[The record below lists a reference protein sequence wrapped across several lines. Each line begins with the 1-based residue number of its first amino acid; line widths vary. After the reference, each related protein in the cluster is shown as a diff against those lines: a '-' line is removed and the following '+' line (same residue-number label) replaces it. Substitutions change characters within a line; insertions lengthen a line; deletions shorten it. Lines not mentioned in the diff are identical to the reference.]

1 MKVLDCILSVYA
13 ANYLNFLLL
22 QQLHTL
28 AHFIEAFESLPVELQ
43 VRFKNFILY
52 FIFLKRSFTTLCS
65 KKQLF
70 LFYCQIIT

>member
-43 VRFKNFILY
+43 VLIQKFYFIL
-52 FIFLKRSFTTLCS
+52 
-65 KKQLF
+65 LF
-70 LFYCQIIT
+70 F